1 MSAPI
6 DIKTGAALNHQRRLT
21 SAPTSIQAAFFPGEE
36 VKSFAPS
43 VTLREST
50 VSDIYVGTMDA
61 LVAAGL
67 MKAGQF
73 PGQPGMRKVV
83 VTIFADGT
91 LPTGAPTAYQR
102 RAREPGAMRVQR
114 ASKTTFSVSVSVP
127 ENVTESRM
135 RAYRAAQAEYETGM
149 RAIPQLQ
156 LLRPGAKGVSHL
168 APNASNVIDLRTA
181 RTARSAVSIEKDGER
196 FLFDVTRA
204 ESYFLSYFYEH
215 GHEKSALRL
224 LKIAESGPDWD
235 PNEGYLGIV
244 YVTDGEVEFL
254 RFMSRKGPVA
264 AARELMNSINKPL
277 RGEEAS
283 WGKVVSITPALR
295 RAVPTPSLIPRGPA

>member
-6 DIKTGAALNHQRRLT
+6 DIKTGATPNHQRRLT
-21 SAPTSIQAAFFPGEE
+21 SAPTSVHAECADEQ
-36 VKSFAPS
+36 VKSFAPG
-43 VTLREST
+43 VTLREGPCL
-50 VSDIYVGTMDA
+50 DAYVGTANA
-61 LVAAGL
+61 LVTAGL
-67 MKAGQF
+67 IKAGQF
-73 PGQPGMRKVV
+73 PGQPGMRKTV

-91 LPTGAPTAYQR
+91 LPTGAPTATHP
-102 RAREPGAMRVQR
+102 RAREAGAKRIQR
-114 ASKTTFSVSVSVP
+114 ASKTTFSVYVWVP
-127 ENVTESRM
+127 DNVTESRWT
-135 RAYRAAQAEYETGM
+135 AYRAARAKYETGT
-149 RAIPQLQ
+149 RAIPQL

-181 RTARSAVSIEKDGER
+181 RTARSAVSMEKDGER

-204 ESYFLSYFYEH
+204 ESYFLSYFYAQ
-215 GHEKSALRL
+215 GHEKSALRI

-295 RAVPTPSLIPRGPA
+295 RALSRSHPTERLPF

>member
-21 SAPTSIQAAFFPGEE
+21 SAPTSVQAAFFWDEQ
-36 VKSFAPS
+36 VKSFAPD

-50 VSDIYVGTMDA
+50 LSDIYVGTADA
-61 LVAAGL
+61 LVTAGL
-67 MKAGQF
+67 MKADQF

-91 LPTGAPTAYQR
+91 LPTGAPTANHR
-102 RAREPGAMRVQR
+102 RAREPGAMRVRR

-127 ENVTESRM
+127 DNITESRITAYRVAEAEYKTRM
-135 RAYRAAQAEYETGM
+135 RALPG
-149 RAIPQLQ
+149 PPPP
-156 LLRPGAKGVSHL
+156 RPGATGASHP
-168 APNASNVIDLRTA
+168 AATASNVIDLRAA
-181 RTARSAVSIEKDGER
+181 RTAKSAVSTKKDAEC
-196 FLFDVTRA
+196 FLFDVTQA
-204 ESYFLSYFYEH
+204 ESVFLSYFYEN

-235 PNEGYLGIV
+235 PNRGYLSRL

-254 RFMSRKGPVA
+254 RFMSRKGLVA
-264 AARELMNSINKPL
+264 AARALMKSVKKPL
-277 RGEEAS
+277 PGEEGS
-283 WGKVVSITPALR
+283 WGEVVSITPAPRL
-295 RAVPTPSLIPRGPA
+295 ASPPTAPLSLVP